1 MGVRLATAES
11 EAKSQLFIAPLH
23 IPTAPAQLVTPRA
36 PTPPLFKTPPPLFLF
51 SSKSSPFFKALL
63 KALLLQEVLHD
74 RHPYPPI
81 FSHTEASK
89 LS

>member
-36 PTPPLFKTPPPLFLF
+36 PDPYPLFTPTPPAPLPPWPDL
-51 SSKSSPFFKALL
+51 SIRKAKVDCCIGQWL
-63 KALLLQEVLHD
+63 
-74 RHPYPPI
+74 
-81 FSHTEASK
+81 
-89 LS
+89 